1 MIFNKF
7 GMVLFFLLTITL
19 FAKDIQVDNLLEKV
33 QHAKTAEEKQ
43 FLIEQLKQKL
53 AQANKKAREEANAII
68 EAKKKLPSQN
78 YNDSSLKK

>member
-1 MIFNKF
+1 MIVNKP
-7 GMVLFFLLTITL
+7 GIVLFFLLTIPL

-43 FLIEQLKQKL
+43 SLIEQLKQKL
-53 AQANKKAREEANAII
+53 AQDNKKAREEANAII
-68 EAKKKLPSQN
+68 EAKKKLPSRN